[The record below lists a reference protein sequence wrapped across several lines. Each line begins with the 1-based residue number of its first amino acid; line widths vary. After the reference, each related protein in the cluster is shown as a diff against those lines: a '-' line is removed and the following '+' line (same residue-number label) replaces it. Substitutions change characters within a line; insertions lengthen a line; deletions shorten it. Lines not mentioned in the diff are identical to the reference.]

1 MFTQIK
7 TSSKNRENVVELTRK
22 FNLGAE
28 NVIARIALAYS
39 LQSGEKFSP
48 LDIKDSGGKEYSRNV
63 LFGSFYP
70 VYLSMV
76 CTLYQIPDT
85 DKDIPRYFK
94 LHLDDG
100 LEKAQRHSGDLKP
113 RPFSV
118 VHVSDKQMG
127 VGGINSWGTWPLQ
140 DYQIPYKDHQ
150 FTFVIKPL

>member
-7 TSSKNRENVVELTRK
+7 TSTKNRENVIELTRK

-39 LQSGEKFSP
+39 LQSGVTFSP
-48 LDIKDSGGKEYSRNV
+48 LDIKDAGGKEYSKNV

-70 VYLSMV
+70 VYLAML
-76 CTLYQIPDT
+76 CTLYHIPDT

-100 LEKAQRHSGDLKP
+100 LERIAKDVADNPNLVGYDYL
-113 RPFSV
+113 F
-118 VHVSDKQMG
+118 DK
-127 VGGINSWGTWPLQ
+127 INEGLTR
-140 DYQIPYKDHQ
+140 
-150 FTFVIKPL
+150 TE